1 MHIIVG
7 LTETAAAT
15 LLKWEKIDPEL
26 GSILPNVMIQK
37 SESEIIWLIQ
47 APCKVFTRC
56 LS

>member
-7 LTETAAAT
+7 LTKTAAAT

-47 APCKVFTRC
+47 ASCKAFTRC

>member
-15 LLKWEKIDPEL
+15 LLKWERIDPEL

-37 SESEIIWLIQ
+37 SESEII
-47 APCKVFTRC
+47 
-56 LS
+56 